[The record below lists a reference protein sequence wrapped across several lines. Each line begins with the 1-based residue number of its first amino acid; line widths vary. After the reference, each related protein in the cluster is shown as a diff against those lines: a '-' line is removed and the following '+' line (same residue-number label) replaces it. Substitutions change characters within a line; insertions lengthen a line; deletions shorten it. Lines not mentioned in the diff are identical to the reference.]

1 MAITNIRLGFV
12 RCNSLPETLEE
23 GKLYFNKADHQIHL
37 KVGEEV
43 IAYGGALTDAT
54 LVNSVLTITK
64 ADGTNVVLDFTD
76 VASTYATKSALN
88 TLDGKVTTNT
98 NAISTLNGTGAG
110 SVSKSISD
118 AISSLNKTDT
128 AVAGQV
134 VSAVSETSGIITVS
148 RRALVAADIPSL
160 ATSKITG
167 LDTALAGKVPTT
179 RTVNEKALSTDII
192 LGGADIALTG
202 YVKGSSSAAIAA
214 TDTVNAAIAK
224 LEVRVDAAAAS
235 GVQSLTAADKS
246 MTINPNSGAVT
257 AKVALSATSDN
268 ELTLGADG
276 LYVQPMQWGTF

>member
-1 MAITNIRLGFV
+1 V
-12 RCNSLPETLEE
+12 S
-23 GKLYFNKADHQIHL
+23 Q
-37 KVGEEV
+37 
-43 IAYGGALTDAT
+43 TDG
-54 LVNSVLTITK
+54 V
-64 ADGTNVVLDFTD
+64 
-76 VASTYATKSALN
+76 
-88 TLDGKVTTNT
+88 
-98 NAISTLNGTGAG
+98 
-110 SVSKSISD
+110 
-118 AISSLNKTDT
+118 
-128 AVAGQV
+128 
-134 VSAVSETSGIITVS
+134 ITVS

-167 LDTALAGKVPTT
+167 LDTALAGKVPVT
-179 RTVNEKALSTDII
+179 RTVNKKALSSDVV